1 MLILNARE
9 TASALPR
16 RALVDALKNAFRE
29 GCEAPLRH
37 RHSIKIP
44 NEADASLLIMPAW
57 QGGKY
62 LGIKNVLVVPENHRR
77 GKPAVAASYFLYSA
91 LSGELLSVIDGKE
104 LTNRRT
110 AAASALASSYLS
122 RRDSSHLLMIGAGGL
137 VPHLIRA
144 HCDVRSINK
153 VSIWARDI
161 KKSRSLANS
170 MTLNGV
176 QINAIEALDIGCSQ
190 ADIISSA
197 TLSEAPLVLAKNVA
211 AGTHVDLV
219 GAFMPSMRESDDE
232 LIRTSTLFAD
242 TVEGALIEGGDYVQP
257 LEAGIIS
264 AADIVADLHSLSM
277 RHHIGR
283 RSDQEITV
291 FKSTGTALE
300 DLAAGILAFET
311 SSAA

>member
-1 MLILNARE
+1 
-9 TASALPR
+9 
-16 RALVDALKNAFRE
+16 
-29 GCEAPLRH
+29 
-37 RHSIKIP
+37 
-44 NEADASLLIMPAW
+44 
-57 QGGKY
+57 
-62 LGIKNVLVVPENHRR
+62 
-77 GKPAVAASYFLYSA
+77 
-91 LSGELLSVIDGKE
+91 
-104 LTNRRT
+104 
-110 AAASALASSYLS
+110 
-122 RRDSSHLLMIGAGGL
+122 MIGAGGL

-170 MTLNGV
+170 ITLNGV
-176 QINAIEALDIGCSQ
+176 QINAIEALDRGCSQ

-264 AADIVADLHSLSM
+264 ATDIVADLYSLSQQ
-277 RHHIGR
+277 HHIGR
-283 RSDQEITV
+283 RSHQEITV

-311 SSAA
+311 SSASAV